1 MDGRTLTGSRQILT
15 MSKTAGFIGNQMTD
29 PNSLLLLEYLISGNI
44 VLAGAALFYWAK
56 PLSKRYN
63 AWTTRL
69 REKSANINKPPNPKN
84 AQLNFKMMFILL
96 RVYGAFL
103 FVGAGYFLFR
113 ALSRLWQ

>member
-1 MDGRTLTGSRQILT
+1 VLDGAYTDWQPPNTYPIRDGWITGNKMADLN
-15 MSKTAGFIGNQMTD
+15 G
-29 PNSLLLLEYLISGNI
+29 LLLLEYLILVNI

-69 REKSANINKPPNPKN
+69 REKSNTNKPPNPKN
-84 AQLNFKMMFILL
+84 AQLNFKMMFILF

-103 FVGAGYFLFR
+103 FVGAGYFLFH